1 MDDFLEPITRKFN
14 NPKLWEG
21 ERHHIAH
28 CTIALWSYVKSSG
41 GSLKVIQPKI
51 GDDFDQAIHALY
63 DSPSQGSDKKIKWIV
78 RRGFI
83 LEEDGLHG
91 RREMVSRAL
100 VMI

>member
-1 MDDFLEPITRKFN
+1 MEGFLEPITRNFN
-14 NPKLWEG
+14 NPEVWER

-28 CTIALWSYVKSSG
+28 CTIALWSYVKSLG
-41 GSLKVIQPKI
+41 GSLKMIQPKV
-51 GDDFDQAIHALY
+51 GDDFDPAIHGLY
-63 DSPSQGSDKKIKWIV
+63 DSPSQDMDKKIKWIV

-83 LEEDGLHG
+83 LEEDGPHG